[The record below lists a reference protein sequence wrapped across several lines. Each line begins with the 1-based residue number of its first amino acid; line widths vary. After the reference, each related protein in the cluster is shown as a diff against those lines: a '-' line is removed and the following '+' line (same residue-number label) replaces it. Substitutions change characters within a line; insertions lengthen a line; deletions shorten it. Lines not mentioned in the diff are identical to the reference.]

1 MLKNNSKSK
10 VNGAEATSGFA
21 LKAYLYQK
29 PYQILPL
36 GMIVSSVV
44 LGFALR
50 VLERM
55 NDENSDFEY
64 VFNGIW
70 VVILAM
76 TTSK

>member
-1 MLKNNSKSK
+1 
-10 VNGAEATSGFA
+10 